1 MKGLTYKS
9 SGVDIEAGYEVVKRV
24 KKLARS
30 TFNPAVASGIGFFG
44 GCYSIDEKNML
55 VSATDGVG
63 TKLKI
68 AFKMNKHDTVGI
80 DLVAMNVNDVIC
92 CGAKPL
98 FFLDYIGVHKL
109 DPDIAEQIL
118 KGIVKGCKE
127 AGCALI
133 GGETAELPGLY
144 NDGEYD
150 LAGFVVGMVQK
161 KDVINGSKIKPGDK
175 ILGLASSGI
184 HSNGYSLVRRVFFCC
199 ADLDINEEMKGLDKT
214 LGEELLTPTRIYT
227 KTILNLIKQVKV
239 KGVAHITGGGLP
251 ENVARLLPKGT
262 KAHIE
267 RFSWK
272 HPSIFGLVQMYGR
285 VGNDEMYKTFNM
297 GIGMVIVVEKK
308 DVDKTLKALK
318 KSGEEAFLI
327 GEIQKG
333 SGEVEIK

>member
-1 MKGLTYKS
+1 MNGLTYKS

-24 KKLARS
+24 KKLART
-30 TFNPAVASGIGFFG
+30 TFNPSVASGIGFFG
-44 GCYSIDEKNML
+44 GCYAIDNKTML

-68 AFKMNKHDTVGI
+68 AFMMNKHDTVGI
-80 DLVAMNVNDVIC
+80 DLVAMNANDVIC
-92 CGAKPL
+92 CGARPL

-109 DPDIAEQIL
+109 NPDIAEDIL
-118 KGIVKGCKE
+118 KGIVNGCKQ

-144 NDGEYD
+144 KDGEYD
-150 LAGFVVGMVQK
+150 LAGFVVGMAQK
-161 KDVINGSKIKPGDK
+161 KDIINGSTIKSGDK
-175 ILGLASSGI
+175 IIGLASSGI

-199 ADLDINEEMKGLDKT
+199 ADLPLDEELKGLDKP
-214 LGEELLTPTRIYT
+214 LGEELLTPTRIYV
-227 KTILNLIKQVKV
+227 KTILSLIKQVKI
-239 KGVAHITGGGLP
+239 KGIAHITGGGLP

-262 KAHIE
+262 KAHVE

-285 VGNDEMYKTFNM
+285 VSNDEMYKTFNM
-297 GIGMVIVVEKK
+297 GIGMVLVVAKK

-318 KSGEEAFLI
+318 KLGEQAFLI

-333 SGEVEIK
+333 KGEVEIQ